1 MIEDKVSLF
10 GEPLEKKLNKEKVLQ
25 DWIGK
30 KREYERNTNVYKKV
44 KKEKPDELKVQIE
57 EKKLSENLQK
67 SDSES
72 GFLLVENDEEKPPK
86 EEFSLENNDDQKDKN
101 R

>member
-1 MIEDKVSLF
+1 MIGDRVSLF
-10 GEPLEKKLNKEKVLQ
+10 GEPLEKKLNKEIVLQ
-25 DWIGK
+25 DWICK

-44 KKEKPDELKVQIE
+44 KEEKPDQLNMKIE
-57 EKKLSENLQK
+57 EKKLSENQQK

-86 EEFSLENNDDQKDKN
+86 EEFSLENNDDQKDEN